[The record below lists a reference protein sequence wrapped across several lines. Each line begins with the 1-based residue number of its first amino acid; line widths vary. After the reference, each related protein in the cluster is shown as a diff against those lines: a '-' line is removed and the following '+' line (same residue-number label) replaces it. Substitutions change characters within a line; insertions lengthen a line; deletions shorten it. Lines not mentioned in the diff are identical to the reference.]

1 MARIAFIIALLF
13 AAPLEEAESIDVR
26 YRGPV
31 NLKSFDCQDITRSS
45 LIERVCY
52 DEANRYMVVR
62 RNAVYDQYCEL
73 PKDVVDAF
81 LNAPSMGQY
90 FKANIAGNDKSGPYD
105 CGARKASQVGTP

>member
-1 MARIAFIIALLF
+1 MTRLAFIIALLF
-13 AAPLEEAESIDVR
+13 AAPWEEAESIDVR
-26 YRGPV
+26 YLGPV
-31 NLKSFDCQDITRSS
+31 NLKPFICQDITRSS

-52 DEANRYMVVR
+52 DETNRHMVIR

-73 PKDVVDAF
+73 PKGVVVAF

>member
-13 AAPLEEAESIDVR
+13 AAPWEEAESVDVR

-52 DEANRYMVVR
+52 DEANRHMVVR
-62 RNAVYDQYCEL
+62 RNAVHDQYCEL
-73 PKDVVDAF
+73 PKDVVVAF

-90 FKANIAGNDKSGPYD
+90 FNANIAGNGKSGPYD
-105 CGARKASQVGTP
+105 CGARKAS

>member
-1 MARIAFIIALLF
+1 MTRIAFIIALLF
-13 AAPLEEAESIDVR
+13 AAPWEEAESIDVR
-26 YRGPV
+26 YLGPV
-31 NLKSFDCQDITRSS
+31 NLKPFICQDITRSS

-52 DEANRYMVVR
+52 DETNQHMVVR

-90 FKANIAGNDKSGPYD
+90 FNANIAGTGKYGLYKSGPYD
-105 CGARKASQVGTP
+105 CRTRKAS

>member
-52 DEANRYMVVR
+52 DEPNRSIPRTVFIERLCSDEANRYMLVR
-62 RNAVYDQYCEL
+62 RNAVHSQYCEL
-73 PKDVVDAF
+73 PKEVVVAF
-81 LNAPSMGQY
+81 LNAPSMG
-90 FKANIAGNDKSGPYD
+90 
-105 CGARKASQVGTP
+105 

>member
-13 AAPLEEAESIDVR
+13 AVPWEEAESVDVR

-62 RNAVYDQYCEL
+62 RNAVHDQYCEL
-73 PKDVVDAF
+73 PKEVVVAF

-90 FKANIAGNDKSGPYD
+90 FNANIEGTAKSGPPYD
-105 CGARKASQVGTP
+105 CGARKAS

>member
-1 MARIAFIIALLF
+1 MTRLAFIIALIF
-13 AAPLEEAESIDVR
+13 AAPWEEAESIDVR

-62 RNAVYDQYCEL
+62 RNAVHGQYCEL
-73 PKDVVDAF
+73 PKEVVVAF